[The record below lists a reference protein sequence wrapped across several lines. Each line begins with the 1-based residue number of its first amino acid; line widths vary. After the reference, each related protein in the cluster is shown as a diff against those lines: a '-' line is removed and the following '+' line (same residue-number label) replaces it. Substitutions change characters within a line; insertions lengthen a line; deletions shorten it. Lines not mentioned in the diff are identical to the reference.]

1 MCRLLHG
8 NLQQHVILCR
18 RVSLNVNCGCYCN
31 KIATCTLEVCHL
43 PLAVFVEC
51 ESFYA
56 FCAYL
61 YSVANKISAVRVN
74 INYLLALTM
83 GSYNVLV

>member
-1 MCRLLHG
+1 MLD
-8 NLQQHVILCR
+8 
-18 RVSLNVNCGCYCN
+18 
-31 KIATCTLEVCHL
+31 VCHL

-56 FCAYL
+56 YHAYF
-61 YSVANKISAVRVN
+61 YSATANTIAVRVKT
-74 INYLLALTM
+74 NYLLVLTI